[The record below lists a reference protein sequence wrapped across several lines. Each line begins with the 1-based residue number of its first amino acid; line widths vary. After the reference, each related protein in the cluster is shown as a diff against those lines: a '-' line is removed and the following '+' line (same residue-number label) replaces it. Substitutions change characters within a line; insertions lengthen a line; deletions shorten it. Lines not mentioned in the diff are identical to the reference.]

1 MLIDAPTGADPLVDS
16 NQFAE
21 RTGWELKPEGACK
34 GSVCVPMPD
43 DVKSGDQLNVAVL
56 AEKLGMPLLRDGA
69 SDTVAIGPESM
80 SGNALTSATAPELTL
95 QDMVTGKSFS
105 LSSLRGTK
113 VAIISWAPW

>member
-69 SDTVAIGPESM
+69 SDTGADPSRHGHRQVIFVVVATRHQGCHYLLGAM
-80 SGNALTSATAPELTL
+80 VRL
-95 QDMVTGKSFS
+95 Q
-105 LSSLRGTK
+105 R
-113 VAIISWAPW
+113 